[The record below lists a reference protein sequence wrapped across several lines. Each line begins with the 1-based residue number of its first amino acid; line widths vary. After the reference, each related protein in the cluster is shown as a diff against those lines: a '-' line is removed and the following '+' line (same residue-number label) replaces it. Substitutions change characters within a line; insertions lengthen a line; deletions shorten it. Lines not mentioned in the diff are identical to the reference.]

1 VGEAAR
7 SDFFRGGFARSE
19 FFLGGLVL
27 FGTKKKLVPKK
38 YKLKGKETPSLLFV
52 RKKLVP
58 KRKEMKREK

>member
-1 VGEAAR
+1 VVSRALN
-7 SDFFRGGFARSE
+7 FFSVVWFSS
-19 FFLGGLVL
+19 VQ
-27 FGTKKKLVPKK
+27 KKLVPKK